1 MNIESTALPAIRALI
16 EPGDGY
22 RYLCIMAGGAIAI
35 HCPGNGVSFTDDG
48 YGVRSAPPPLSWC
61 QMRVGLMRP
70 KTARA
75 VRLRLADVLH
85 TCLLLQHEM
94 TDGGGAE

>member
-1 MNIESTALPAIRALI
+1 MNIESTALPAILAHI

-48 YGVRSAPPPLSWC
+48 YGVRSVPPPLSWC

-94 TDGGGAE
+94 TDGGAE